1 MFCQFDFLLH
11 FLSLCNTNIYLCGI
25 KQKYREEMTLINS
38 QFLKVVKDEVGSKIE
53 HKVNIFKTL
62 NPEVSLIHLDSGDVV
77 RPLPPCAVN
86 ALVKASKE
94 MGNASTFKGRGP
106 ARGYSFLID
115 AIVKHDFRSRKI
127 KVSADEIFINDGSKE
142 DISGIG
148 DILCRDNRVGVI
160 DPVFQTYVESNVI
173 GNRAGELSESRQW
186 SHVIYLKSSKATGF
200 MPEFPVVR
208 PDVIYLCYPNDPT
221 GCVMTKSVLKSW
233 VDYAIK
239 NNILLLFDATYE
251 AFITDPEIPHSI
263 YEIKGA
269 RRVAIEFRSFSKSAG
284 FTGLHCGYT
293 VIPNDIEGY
302 SFSAESSALLNTLW
316 LRRQT
321 IKSYTPAYII
331 QCAAASL
338 YSEEGRREI
347 RDNVNYYME
356 NASVLRHALTRAGF
370 NFWGG
375 ENSPYLW
382 VESPT
387 GSSWDLFD
395 RLLNTCHI
403 LSSPGERFG
412 PCGKGFVRLSSFA
425 NQSKVILAASR
436 ISELSF

>member
-1 MFCQFDFLLH
+1 
-11 FLSLCNTNIYLCGI
+11 
-25 KQKYREEMTLINS
+25 MTLINS

-62 NPEVSLIHLDSGDVV
+62 NRNASLIRLDSGDVV

-94 MGNASTFKGRGP
+94 MGNASSFKGRAP
-106 ARGYSFLID
+106 AQGYPFLID
-115 AIVKHDFRSRKI
+115 AIVKHDFRNRKI
-127 KVSADEIFINDGSKE
+127 KVDADEIFINDGSKE

-173 GNRAGELSESRQW
+173 GNRAGEMSESGQW
-186 SHVIYLKSSKATGF
+186 SHVIYLKSGKETGF

-221 GCVMTKSVLKSW
+221 GCVMTKPVLKSW

-239 NNILLLFDATYE
+239 NKILLLFDATYE
-251 AFITDPEIPHSI
+251 AFITDPDIPHSI

-293 VIPNDIEGY
+293 VIPDDIEGY
-302 SFSAESSALLNTLW
+302 SFSAESSARLNTLW
-316 LRRQT
+316 MRRQT
-321 IKSYTPAYII
+321 IKSYAPSYII

-338 YSEEGRREI
+338 YSDEGRREVAG
-347 RDNVNYYME
+347 NVEYYME
-356 NASVLRHALTRAGF
+356 NAAVLREALRRAGL

-375 ENSPYLW
+375 VNSPYLW

-395 RLLNTCHI
+395 RLLNGCHI

-412 PCGKGFVRLSSFA
+412 PRGKGFVRLSSFA
-425 NQSKVILAASR
+425 NQGKVVLAASR
-436 ISELSF
+436 LSELRF